1 MEYAQALE
9 GQHGDEDMAIQELES
24 PALAAPPAGGQEGKW
39 LPNHYLQQLK
49 ADILYVFGFVRLS
62 IGKIESVELS
72 TFGPE
77 NSIQECKMKRYHEAG
92 VTLILPYPKLLVS
105 LFSNSHY

>member
-49 ADILYVFGFVRLS
+49 ADILYVFGFVRLR
-62 IGKIESVELS
+62 IGKIESVESS

-77 NSIQECKMKRYHEAG
+77 NSIQECKMK
-92 VTLILPYPKLLVS
+92 K
-105 LFSNSHY
+105 